1 MKSCYGQFCPVSKAA
16 EILGERWTI
25 LIVRE
30 LVMGTTRFNDFQSSL
45 SQISPTLLTRRLN
58 QLEECGLVTRKCVP
72 GQRRVEYHPTAAGKE
87 LKAVIMSLGKWG
99 MRWARG
105 QMNEDEL
112 DVELLV
118 SDLLRRVDRTQLPG
132 GRTVIKFQ
140 FRGLPKFEHWWMVLD
155 EDGSRELCV
164 KNPGKRV
171 DVELITDLRTMTYF
185 WAGDLNLHAI
195 KRDKLQLKGDPML
208 VRTVSAWL
216 RPSSLAHI
224 RPHPL
229 APPEEKSNRK
239 QERVN
244 QSVVARDANRD

>member
-1 MKSCYGQFCPVSKAA
+1 
-16 EILGERWTI
+16 
-25 LIVRE
+25 
-30 LVMGTTRFNDFQSSL
+30 
-45 SQISPTLLTRRLN
+45 
-58 QLEECGLVTRKCVP
+58 
-72 GQRRVEYHPTAAGKE
+72 
-87 LKAVIMSLGKWG
+87 
-99 MRWARG
+99 
-105 QMNEDEL
+105 MNEDEL

-118 SDLLRRVDRTQLPG
+118 SDLLRRIDRTQLPG
-132 GRTVIKFQ
+132 GRTVIKFR

-244 QSVVARDANRD
+244 QSVVARDATRD